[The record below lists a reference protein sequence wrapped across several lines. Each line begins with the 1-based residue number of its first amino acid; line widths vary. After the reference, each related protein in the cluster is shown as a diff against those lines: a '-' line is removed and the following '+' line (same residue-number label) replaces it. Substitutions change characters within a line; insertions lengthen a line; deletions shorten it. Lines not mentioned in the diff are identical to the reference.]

1 MMKKQTYIFVDVLRG
16 LAATLVVV
24 YHIAV
29 LCKWNGIPEHGFLR
43 IFRTGWIGVDMFFV
57 ISGFVISLSV
67 LHGMANGKSS
77 VFFKTFVRHR
87 LARIVPLYVLTS
99 LVIAIFV
106 DIHFWQ
112 LPSRW
117 RLENVGTHLFFIH
130 NLFPAY
136 AGALN
141 GAAWSLGV
149 EMQFYILIALLLPF
163 WPRHRALSLALLGIV
178 MSILWRTFC
187 WHHWQGNATMT
198 MHAASQIIGC
208 LNAFFMGAALA
219 LITYN
224 RGHFL
229 HAYMQPGARNA
240 GLWLLA
246 ATLCG
251 TAAWHIFW
259 PRAGYWHL
267 AGMVIGWRT
276 LLTLAFTLYLVC
288 AITLPE
294 NKYTVLAFIPALYLG
309 KISYGIYLWHLP
321 VITSLMKM
329 NLSAGRMAALTA
341 LLTLLL
347 AACSWHFFEKPLIDT
362 YRAKRAE

>member
-57 ISGFVISLSV
+57 ISGFVISLSA
-67 LHGMANGKSS
+67 LHGTANGKSL
-77 VFFKTFVRHR
+77 VFFKTFARHR

-136 AGALN
+136 ASALN

-149 EMQFYILIALLLPF
+149 EMQFYILIALLCCLF
-163 WPRHRALSLALLGIV
+163 GHAIV
-178 MSILWRTFC
+178 RCLWRC
-187 WHHWQGNATMT
+187 W
-198 MHAASQIIGC
+198 AS
-208 LNAFFMGAALA
+208 
-219 LITYN
+219 
-224 RGHFL
+224 
-229 HAYMQPGARNA
+229 
-240 GLWLLA
+240 
-246 ATLCG
+246 
-251 TAAWHIFW
+251 
-259 PRAGYWHL
+259 
-267 AGMVIGWRT
+267 
-276 LLTLAFTLYLVC
+276 
-288 AITLPE
+288 
-294 NKYTVLAFIPALYLG
+294 
-309 KISYGIYLWHLP
+309 
-321 VITSLMKM
+321 
-329 NLSAGRMAALTA
+329 
-341 LLTLLL
+341 
-347 AACSWHFFEKPLIDT
+347 
-362 YRAKRAE
+362 